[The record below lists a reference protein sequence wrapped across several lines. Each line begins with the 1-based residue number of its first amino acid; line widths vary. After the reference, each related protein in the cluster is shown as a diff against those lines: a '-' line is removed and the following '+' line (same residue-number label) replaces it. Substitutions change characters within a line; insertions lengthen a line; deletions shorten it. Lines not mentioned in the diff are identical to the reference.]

1 MKLQEIVEKNLI
13 IDLATFKKDKELVE
27 QVQRKL
33 NALNLYPGGAWIDG
47 IYGPRTEGAL
57 VQFCNSAQLE
67 NMKTGKFNRAFAE
80 ALLKSQ
86 SEVFGLEAGK
96 YRAQVFLDFLKAEA
110 GFNADKLAFL
120 DKGIENSPYKT
131 ETELSPLRLKEKPDG
146 QKVVSFG
153 EKATP
158 YNSKQSVI
166 FTPYPKI
173 GELPKIDDKG
183 LIFLHTDIKE
193 ACICIGSFVEG
204 EIRAHW
210 LGRNALSNVQMW
222 STTKIIPILNTIC
235 KVNRQYPNCDIDN
248 TVIKDKST
256 GYSYR
261 FNDLVTDVFTYKQK
275 IATSNSLAAM
285 FKRFETY
292 AGLETW
298 LRNITGNKSLQF
310 RGTYGEAAF
319 ISSPEIFD
327 QKLQRV
333 VLSAAPETAR
343 GNNLV
348 SAYDL
353 TRIIS
358 MLGWHYHLPQA
369 ARLPGA
375 QWNSLESVIRAM
387 TKDSARYIDVAIK
400 KLALQNT
407 VESPVI
413 LSKLGFGRSSTR
425 NRTELAYVA
434 FLQFIDTRPKAQGK
448 PAKLRTLAMALRG
461 AKALEDI
468 NQEAIQIDA
477 RMAAEVTEIIRRV
490 VTEELI

>member
-1 MKLQEIVEKNLI
+1 MKLEEIVEKNLV
-13 IDLATFKKDKELVE
+13 IDLATFKKDRELVE
-27 QVQRKL
+27 QVQRRL
-33 NALNLYPGGAWIDG
+33 NALNLYPGGGWIDG
-47 IYGPRTEGAL
+47 LYGPRTEGAI
-57 VQFCNSAQLE
+57 VQFCNSAKLD
-67 NMKTGKFNRAFAE
+67 NMKTGQFNRAFAE

-86 SEVFGLEAGK
+86 SEAFGLEAGK
-96 YRAQVFLDFLKAEA
+96 YRDQVFMDFLKAEA

-120 DKGIENSPYKT
+120 DRGIDHSPYKG
-131 ETELSPLRLKEKPDG
+131 ETEISPLRLKEKPDG
-146 QKVVSFG
+146 QQVVSFG

-158 YNSKQSVI
+158 YNATQPVT

-183 LIFLHTDIKE
+183 LSFLHADIKE
-193 ACICIGSFVEG
+193 ACICIGSFVGG
-204 EIRAHW
+204 ELRAHW

-222 STTKIIPILNTIC
+222 STTKILPVLNAIC
-235 KVNRQYPNCDIDN
+235 RVNTQYPTCDIDN
-248 TVIKDKST
+248 AVVKDKST
-256 GYSYR
+256 GTSYR
-261 FNDLVTDVFTYKQK
+261 FNDLVTDVVTYKQK
-275 IATSNSLAAM
+275 IGTSNSLAAM

-310 RGTYGEAAF
+310 RGTYGEGAF
-319 ISSPEIFD
+319 ISYPELFD

-343 GNNLV
+343 GNNLM

-353 TRIIS
+353 TRTIS
-358 MLGWHYHLPQA
+358 MLGWHYYLQQA

-375 QWNSLESVIRAM
+375 QWNSLESVVRAM
-387 TKDSARYIDVAIK
+387 GKDSARYIDVAIE

-434 FLQFIDTRPKAQGK
+434 FLQFVDTRPKAQGK
-448 PAKLRTLAMALRG
+448 PAKLRTIAIALRG
-461 AKALEDI
+461 AKALEDA

-477 RMAAEVTEIIRRV
+477 RVAAEVTEIIRRV